1 MTESVDVVVV
11 GAGVIGLAIA
21 RRLAMDGREVVVL
34 ERNDAIGSETSS
46 RNSEVIH
53 AGIYHLPGRLKS
65 TLCVAGRP
73 MLYRYAAEH
82 GVPHARLGKLIV
94 AVTEGEIGALA
105 RLKEQGETNGVH
117 DLTWIPADDAMRME
131 PALVCTAAILSPST
145 GIIDSHQLMLAL
157 EGDLEQ
163 AGGMVVLNAPVESG
177 AVHNDGIVLA
187 VGGAEPMRLH
197 ARTVINSAGLGA
209 VDLGRALKGL
219 PPASVAPKCL
229 AKGNYYRL
237 TQRAPFS
244 RLVYPMPVP
253 GGAGTH
259 MTLDLGGRARFGPDV
274 QWIDAID
281 YSVDPRRADS
291 FYADIRRYWPDL
303 PDGALQPDYAG
314 IRPKL
319 GPAGSPNADFRI
331 DGPDIHGVPGLVNLF
346 GMESPGLT
354 SCLAIA
360 DHVGDIVARDRAP
373 RRLHPARASG

>member
-1 MTESVDVVVV
+1 M
-11 GAGVIGLAIA
+11 
-21 RRLAMDGREVVVL
+21 
-34 ERNDAIGSETSS
+34 
-46 RNSEVIH
+46 
-53 AGIYHLPGRLKS
+53 LKS

-73 MLYRYAAEH
+73 MLYRYCEAR
-82 GVPHARLGKLIV
+82 GVPHSRLGKLIV
-94 AVTEGEIGALA
+94 AVTEGEIAALA
-105 RLKEQGETNGVH
+105 KLKAQGETNGVD
-117 DLTWIPADDAMRME
+117 DLHWLSGDDAMRLE
-131 PALVCTAAILSPST
+131 PALVCTAAVLSPST

-163 AGGMVVLNAPVESG
+163 SGGMVALNAPVESG

-187 VGGAEPMRLH
+187 VGGAEPMRLK

-209 VDLGRALKGL
+209 VDLGRALQGL
-219 PPASVAPKCL
+219 APENVAPKHL

-237 TQRAPFS
+237 TTRAPFS

-259 MTLDLGGRARFGPDV
+259 MTLDLAGRGRFGPDV
-274 QWIDAID
+274 EWIGDINYA
-281 YSVDPRRADS
+281 VDPRRSES

-303 PDGALQPDYAG
+303 PDGALAPDYAG

-331 DGPDIHGVPGLVNLF
+331 EGPERHGVPGLVNLF

-354 SCLAIA
+354 ACLAIA
-360 DHVGDIVARDRAP
+360 DTVGEIVARDAAP
-373 RRLHPARASG
+373 QRLHSAAASG

>member
-1 MTESVDVVVV
+1 MTESVDAVVV

-21 RRLAMDGREVVVL
+21 RRLALDGREVLVL
-34 ERNDAIGSETSS
+34 ERNGAVGSETSA

-73 MLYRYAAEH
+73 MLYRYAREH

-94 AVTEGEIGALA
+94 AVTAAETGALA
-105 RLKEQGETNGVH
+105 RLKQQGETNGVD
-117 DLTWIPADDAMRME
+117 DLTWVRPDDAMRME
-131 PALVCTAAILSPST
+131 PALVCTAAVLSPST

-219 PPASVAPKCL
+219 APESVAPKHM

-237 TQRAPFS
+237 TTRAPFS

-259 MTLDLGGRARFGPDV
+259 MTLDLAGRARFGPDV
-274 QWIDAID
+274 EWIDAID
-281 YSVDPRRADS
+281 YAVDPRRADS

-319 GPAGSPNADFRI
+319 GPAGAPNADFRI
-331 DGPDIHGVPGLVNLF
+331 DGPDVHGVPGLVNLF

-360 DHVGDIVARDRAP
+360 DTVGEIVARDSAP
-373 RRLHPARASG
+373 RRLHSARASG

>member
-1 MTESVDVVVV
+1 MTESVDAVVV

-21 RRLAMDGREVVVL
+21 RRLALDGREVLVL
-34 ERNDAIGSETSS
+34 ERNGAVGSETSA

-73 MLYRYAAEH
+73 MLYRYAREH

-94 AVTEGEIGALA
+94 AVTAAETGALA
-105 RLKEQGETNGVH
+105 RLKQQGETNGVD
-117 DLTWIPADDAMRME
+117 DLTWVRPDDAMRME
-131 PALVCTAAILSPST
+131 PALVCTAAVLSPST

-219 PPASVAPKCL
+219 APESVAP
-229 AKGNYYRL
+229 
-237 TQRAPFS
+237 
-244 RLVYPMPVP
+244 
-253 GGAGTH
+253 
-259 MTLDLGGRARFGPDV
+259 
-274 QWIDAID
+274 
-281 YSVDPRRADS
+281 
-291 FYADIRRYWPDL
+291 
-303 PDGALQPDYAG
+303 
-314 IRPKL
+314 
-319 GPAGSPNADFRI
+319 
-331 DGPDIHGVPGLVNLF
+331 
-346 GMESPGLT
+346 
-354 SCLAIA
+354 
-360 DHVGDIVARDRAP
+360 
-373 RRLHPARASG
+373 

>member
-1 MTESVDVVVV
+1 MTETVDAVVV

-21 RRLAMDGREVVVL
+21 RRLALDGREVLVL
-34 ERNDAIGSETSS
+34 ERHDAIGSETSA

-53 AGIYHLPGRLKS
+53 AGIYHAPGMLKS

-73 MLYRYAAEH
+73 MLYRYAEEH
-82 GVPHARLGKLIV
+82 GVPHSRLGKLIV
-94 AVTEGEIGALA
+94 AATEGEIAALA
-105 RLKEQGETNGVH
+105 KLKAQGEANGVD
-117 DLTWIPADDAMRME
+117 DLLWLTGDAAMAME
-131 PALVCTAAILSPST
+131 PALVCAGAILSPST
-145 GIIDSHQLMLAL
+145 GIVDSHQLMLAL
-157 EGDLEQ
+157 EGDIEQ

-187 VGGAEPMRLH
+187 VGGAEPMRLQ

-219 PPASVAPKCL
+219 APENVAPKHI
-229 AKGNYYRL
+229 AKGNYFRL
-237 TQRAPFS
+237 TRRAPFS

-274 QWIDAID
+274 EWLSEID
-281 YSVDPRRADS
+281 YAVNPRRGDS

-303 PDGALQPDYAG
+303 PDGALEPDYAG

-331 DGPDIHGVPGLVNLF
+331 DGPERHGVPGLVNMF

-354 SCLAIA
+354 ACLAIA
-360 DHVGDIVARDRAP
+360 DIVGERVARDSAP
-373 RRLHPARASG
+373 RRLHSAAASG